1 MRTALSV
8 RSLVYIILAG
18 VGCLMFSGQAN
29 SHPDPLENIK
39 IYSYILSISED
50 NAYVYLNR
58 GICYR
63 LVSDFTKAL
72 DDFNQAEK
80 LGIKG
85 RPLWMNR
92 AMAYLS
98 LRKFDQAHRE
108 MSQIIQDNPRDS
120 TSRFYR
126 GEISFRK
133 GNFKEAIEDYTAGLE
148 VQKSPYL
155 LFVRAD
161 AYRTIGD
168 STHAL
173 KDYSEAIALANHM
186 VPFRIA
192 RARVYGSCKR
202 YTEARQDLDEAIR
215 LQPERYQVYIEKAVL
230 SASQGLEASR
240 TADLASALKY
250 VEDEIFFRPND
261 PAVLADRARVFELKG
276 DLGHAV
282 EDLNRA
288 VDSAGP
294 NDPRLLRLRA
304 EFFHRHER
312 IKEATAD
319 LTQAS
324 VAENRPVPTATPLPG
339 PTLTLEELSLQPTP
353 NLLPELAR

>member
-1 MRTALSV
+1 MRKGLLV
-8 RSLVYIILAG
+8 RSLLLNALAG
-18 VGCLMFSGQAN
+18 VGFLILNDPAQ

-39 IYSYILSISED
+39 IYSYILSISPD
-50 NAYVYLNR
+50 NSYVYLNR

-63 LVSDFTKAL
+63 LVSDFTKSL
-72 DDFNQAEK
+72 DDFDQAER

-92 AMAYLS
+92 AMAYLA
-98 LRKFDQAHRE
+98 LRKYDLAYKE
-108 MSQIIQDNPRDS
+108 MSLIIEDNPRDT

-133 GNFKEAIEDYTAGLE
+133 GNFKEAIADYTVGLE

-161 AYRTIGD
+161 AYRTVGD
-168 STHAL
+168 TTSAL
-173 KDYSEAIALANHM
+173 NDYSEAIRTANHM

-192 RARVYGSCKR
+192 RARVYGSLNR
-202 YTEARQDLDEAIR
+202 YAEARQDLDEAIK
-215 LQPERYQVYIEKAVL
+215 LQPERYQVYIERAVL
-230 SASQGLEASR
+230 SASQSLEASR
-240 TADLASALKY
+240 TADLASAMRY

-261 PAVLADRARVFELKG
+261 PTVLADRARVFELKG
-276 DLGHAV
+276 DLNSAIG
-282 EDLNRA
+282 DLNRA
-288 VDSAGP
+288 VESAGP

-304 EFFHRHER
+304 DFLQRHGEQNR
-312 IKEATAD
+312 ATAD

-324 VAENRPVPTATPLPG
+324 VVENRPIPTATPLPG
-339 PTLTLEELSLQPTP
+339 PTLTFEELSLQPTP